1 MIIIKWNKIK
11 QEKLLLEGKMLNSIW
26 PMFLIVSFI
35 FAALSGNISNA
46 NMAIFESTES
56 AVNLCIKLL
65 GTICLWNGIMKIAE
79 KTSIV
84 KILKNWFKPILKFL
98 FPKINENEEVYRDI
112 SMNMVAN
119 VMGLREC
126 GNTNGV
132 KSNEI
137 IAKKEQR

>member
-1 MIIIKWNKIK
+1 
-11 QEKLLLEGKMLNSIW
+11 MLNFIW
-26 PMFLIVSFI
+26 PVFLIISFVYGVC
-35 FAALSGNISNA
+35 FGNIAETNT
-46 NMAIFESTES
+46 AIFESTES

-84 KILKNWFKPILKFL
+84 SKLKKMLRPVLKFL
-98 FPKINENEEVYRDI
+98 FPKINENEEAYTQI

-126 GNTNGV
+126 CYPYRIKGNAIVT
-132 KSNEI
+132 
-137 IAKKEQR
+137 KEK